1 MLTKFIIGGI
11 ITVAIVATTAEIK
24 YPPKPLF
31 LYNPS
36 HSAPVGWYRLHKNVL
51 PSLGMQVA
59 AYAPEW
65 ARKLAD
71 ERRYLPY
78 DYPLIKTVWAIEGA
92 KVCYNNTSV
101 SVPNRPDISVQ
112 AQDSLGRDMP
122 LRSGCI
128 VLKSGE
134 YFLVSPDVQMGF
146 DSRYFG
152 PVTIE
157 NILGQVEYLENSK
170 NKKIQKI
177 LGFGGFEG

>member
-11 ITVAIVATTAEIK
+11 ITLAIIATATEIK
-24 YPPKPLF
+24 YPPKPII

-36 HSAPVGWYRLHKNVL
+36 NSAPVGWYRLHKNMV
-51 PSLGMQVA
+51 PSLDVQVA

-65 ARKLAD
+65 ARQLAD

-78 DYPLIKTVWAIEGA
+78 DYPLIKTVWAIEGDE
-92 KVCYNNTSV
+92 VCYTNSSV

-128 VLKSGE
+128 TLKSGE
-134 YFLVSPDVQMGF
+134 YFLVSPDVQTGF

-152 PVTIE
+152 PVPIE
-157 NILGQVEYLENSK
+157 NILGQVEYLGNSK
-170 NKKIQKI
+170 NKKIRKMMG
-177 LGFGGFEG
+177 LGGFEG

>member
-11 ITVAIVATTAEIK
+11 ITVAIIATTAEIK
-24 YPPKPLF
+24 YPPKPLI

-36 HSAPVGWYRLHKNVL
+36 HSAPVGWYRLHKNISPAL
-51 PSLGMQVA
+51 DAQVA

-71 ERRYLPY
+71 ERKYLPY
-78 DYPLIKTVWAIEGA
+78 DYPLIKTVWAIEGDE
-92 KVCYNNTSV
+92 VCYNNRSV
-101 SVPNRPDISVQ
+101 SVANRPDISVQ

-128 VLKSGE
+128 VLKPGE
-134 YFLVSPDVQMGF
+134 YFLVSPDVQTGF

-152 PVTIE
+152 PVRIE
-157 NILGQVEYLENSK
+157 NILGRVEYLGNSK
-170 NKKIQKI
+170 NKKTRNIM
-177 LGFGGFEG
+177 GFGGFEG

>member
-1 MLTKFIIGGI
+1 MFSKFIIGGI
-11 ITVAIVATTAEIK
+11 VTMVVIATTVEITF
-24 YPPKPLF
+24 PPKPII
-31 LYNPS
+31 LYNS
-36 HSAPVGWYRLHKNVL
+36 SNSAPIGWYRLHKNMQ
-51 PSLGMQVA
+51 PSLGEQVA

-65 ARKLAD
+65 ARQLAD

-78 DYPLIKTVWAIEGA
+78 GYPLIKTVWAIEGDE
-92 KVCYNNTSV
+92 VCYNNHSV

-112 AQDSLGRDMP
+112 TKDSLGRDIP

-134 YFLVSPDVQMGF
+134 YFLVSPDVQTGF

-157 NILGQVEYLENSK
+157 NILGQVEYLGNSK

-177 LGFGGFEG
+177 MGFGSFEG